1 MSAGRVVV
9 VGGGIAGLSAAYYLR
24 RRDFDVTIVESNRI
38 GSGASFA
45 NGGWLCPAQAGPL
58 PEPGLTLYG
67 MRTFLDRD
75 SALYFQPAYFP
86 RLAPWLLRFWTY
98 CNERD
103 HAHGTSAI
111 ARLGH
116 DIFELVE
123 QMRADGV
130 ECELYKQGMV
140 FAARSPDDARNELR
154 KLQPMREH
162 GYELP
167 DDIVTGDELHELEPA
182 LSGKVRAGFQIREH
196 WHVRPDSITAGLA
209 DVLRRDG
216 VDVREGA
223 EVVEL
228 VQQGNRLTTVRTAAG
243 DLEADVVVLAAG
255 AWTTELTRSLGIA
268 LPMEPGKGYSFYARP
283 EVMPSHAILLA
294 DVHVGCT
301 PYGER
306 IRIGGTMEFSGVNT
320 RLDRRRIA
328 SIVTGAKESFVPW
341 KSPEIEAEWAGM
353 RPIPADGLPIVDRFG
368 SFANTYVTTGHGMQ
382 GMTLAP
388 PSGHALAEMIE
399 TGRRPPLLEPFR
411 LDRFPRIALRR
422 VGRRPVHAA

>member
-1 MSAGRVVV
+1 M
-9 VGGGIAGLSAAYYLR
+9 L
-24 RRDFDVTIVESNRI
+24 
-38 GSGASFA
+38 
-45 NGGWLCPAQAGPL
+45 
-58 PEPGLTLYG
+58 
-67 MRTFLDRD
+67 
-75 SALYFQPAYFP
+75 
-86 RLAPWLLRFWTY
+86 
-98 CNERD
+98 
-103 HAHGTSAI
+103 
-111 ARLGH
+111 
-116 DIFELVE
+116 
-123 QMRADGV
+123 
-130 ECELYKQGMV
+130 
-140 FAARSPDDARNELR
+140 AARSPDDARNELR

-182 LSGKVRAGFQIREH
+182 LSEKVRAGFQIREH

-228 VQQGNRLTTVRTAAG
+228 VQQGDRLTTVRTAAG

-255 AWTTELTRSLGIA
+255 AWTTELARSLGIA

-283 EVMPSHAILLA
+283 EVVPSHAILLA

-341 KSPEIEAEWAGM
+341 KSPEIEAKWAGM

-368 SFANTYVTTGHGMQ
+368 SFGDTWDVTTGHADAGRAP
-382 GMTLAP
+382 LAP
-388 PSGHALAEMIE
+388 PRDTRWPRPTRPSA
-399 TGRRPPLLEPFR
+399 GRRCWSR
-411 LDRFPRIALRR
+411 SGSTASRASRCDGTGVDIRW
-422 VGRRPVHAA
+422 VHAGMAEAELPPASFDLVSAQYPALLRTPDAAAERALLGAVAPGGVLLLVHHAGMDSQQAPDNGFDPADYVWPPMVTALLDDNWVIELDEQRPRVVPDGGAGAHHTDDLVLRARRLR

>member
-1 MSAGRVVV
+1 MSTKVVV
-9 VGGGIAGLSAAYYLR
+9 VGGGIAGLSCAYYLR
-24 RRDFDVTIVESNRI
+24 RREFDVTVVESNRI

-116 DIFELVE
+116 DIFDLVE

-140 FAARSPDDARNELR
+140 FAARSADDARAELR
-154 KLQPMREH
+154 KLAPMREH
-162 GYELP
+162 GYDLP
-167 DDIVTGDELHELEPA
+167 DDIVTDAELHELEPA
-182 LSGKVRAGFQIREH
+182 LSETVRAGFQIREH

-216 VDVREGA
+216 VDIREGA

-243 DLEADVVVLAAG
+243 DVEADIVVLAAG
-255 AWTTELTRSLGIA
+255 AWTTELARSLGTS

-301 PYGER
+301 PYGDR

-320 RLDRRRIA
+320 RLDRRRIGA
-328 SIVTGAKESFVPW
+328 IVTGAKESFVPW
-341 KSPEIEAEWAGM
+341 KSGEIESEWAGM

-368 SFANTYVTTGHGMQ
+368 SFENTYVTTGHGMQ

-388 PSGHALAEMIE
+388 PSGHALAEMIA
-399 TGRRPPLLEPFR
+399 TGQRPPLLEPFR

-422 VGRRPVHAA
+422 VGRRPGRAA